1 MNKWTKAAEAVKAAS
16 DANREGAE
24 DFRVLLAAIPPG
36 QMKQLLKDKD
46 RAAIL
51 AKYGITEET
60 I

>member
-1 MNKWTKAAEAVKAAS
+1 MGKWTRAAEKVKAEN
-16 DANREGAE
+16 DVNREVAD
-24 DFRVLLAAIPPG
+24 DFRTLLAAIPPG